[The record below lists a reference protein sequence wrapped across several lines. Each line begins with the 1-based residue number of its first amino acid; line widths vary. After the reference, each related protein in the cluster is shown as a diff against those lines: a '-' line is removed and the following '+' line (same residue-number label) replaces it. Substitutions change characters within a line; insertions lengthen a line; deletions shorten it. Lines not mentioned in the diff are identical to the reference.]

1 MASKKKPNQPSALIN
16 NAQFS
21 AKKKDPNSDKRK
33 VKFTGSEEAKTMQID
48 VARLPKPPRRHP
60 HRRHAGAR
68 SRRAR

>member
-1 MASKKKPNQPSALIN
+1 MAAKKKAGNSVISGQ
-16 NAQFS
+16 QFS
-21 AKKKDPNSDKRK
+21 TKGKKDPNSDKRK
-33 VKFTGSEEAKTMQID
+33 PKFTGSEEAKTMQVD